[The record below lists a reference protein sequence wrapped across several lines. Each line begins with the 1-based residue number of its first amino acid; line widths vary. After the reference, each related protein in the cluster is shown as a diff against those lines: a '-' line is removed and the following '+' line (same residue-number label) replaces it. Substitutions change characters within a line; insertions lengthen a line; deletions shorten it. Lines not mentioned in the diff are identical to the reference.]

1 MQTSIATNDI
11 KDGYIKSLQQDRE
24 KGLQQ
29 AKEAEAS
36 TPSHVPH
43 TSKHFTIPSPELI
56 GNSQVGNDRQLG
68 QPRQGLDRD
77 EHSPRLLPAVVE
89 DSQDRDY
96 KRSMTPLDIEEDSQL
111 ITEDDLVD
119 LFPVTPV
126 AGVQNAKV
134 SQVSSRF
141 TCTQKGDEEEPLRG
155 ECKTPHQAIPEAKSK
170 MVSTSKRHAMAS
182 TQASAHGFT
191 TPIIAPPK
199 DGQPK
204 RSQQELADKPR
215 GILKGSSAVAKRGA
229 SMANIDDS
237 KSIAPPKRRKTSTVG
252 PVIEDSQSQTR
263 LPSVRS
269 RMSSTKITRKTTRG
283 EIGSRQS

>member
-1 MQTSIATNDI
+1 MKDDHI
-11 KDGYIKSLQQDRE
+11 KRLQHHQEKSLQQAE
-24 KGLQQ
+24 KG
-29 AKEAEAS
+29 ETS
-36 TPSHVPH
+36 TLGHEPH
-43 TSKHFTIPSPELI
+43 TSKHFTTPSPELI

-68 QPRQGLDRD
+68 EPHQGL
-77 EHSPRLLPAVVE
+77 EQHEQSPRLLPAVVE

-96 KRSMTPLDIEEDSQL
+96 KRSMTPIDIEEDSQL

-126 AGVQNAKV
+126 AGAQNTKV

-141 TCTQKGDEEEPLRG
+141 TCNQKGGEAAPLEG
-155 ECKTPHQAIPEAKSK
+155 QCKTPRQAIAEAIAKV
-170 MVSTSKRHAMAS
+170 VSTSKRNAIAS
-182 TQASAHGFT
+182 TQPSAHGFT

-199 DGQPK
+199 GGQPK
-204 RSQQELADKPR
+204 RPQQELADKPR
-215 GILKGSSAVAKRGA
+215 GILKGNSAVAKRGA
-229 SMANIDDS
+229 SMANMDDS

-283 EIGSRQS
+283 EIGSHQS

>member
-1 MQTSIATNDI
+1 M
-11 KDGYIKSLQQDRE
+11 KDGYIKRLQQHQGKSLQQ
-24 KGLQQ
+24 
-29 AKEAEAS
+29 AERAETS
-36 TPSHVPH
+36 TLCHEHH

-56 GNSQVGNDRQLG
+56 GNSQVGNDAQLG
-68 QPRQGLDRD
+68 QSHQGLERD
-77 EHSPRLLPAVVE
+77 EHSPILLPAVVE

-96 KRSMTPLDIEEDSQL
+96 KRSMTPLDTEEDSQP
-111 ITEDDLVD
+111 ITEDDLMN

-126 AGVQNAKV
+126 AGAQSTKV

-141 TCTQKGDEEEPLRG
+141 TRNQEGDKGEPLEG
-155 ECKTPHQAIPEAKSK
+155 QCKTPRQAIPEAIPKV
-170 MVSTSKRHAMAS
+170 VSTTKRHAMAS
-182 TQASAHGFT
+182 MQSSAHGFT
-191 TPIIAPPK
+191 IPIIAPPK
-199 DGQPK
+199 GGQPK
-204 RSQQELADKPR
+204 RPQQALADKPR

-237 KSIAPPKRRKTSTVG
+237 KFIAPPKRRKTSTVG

-269 RMSSTKITRKTTRG
+269 RVSSTKITRKTTRG